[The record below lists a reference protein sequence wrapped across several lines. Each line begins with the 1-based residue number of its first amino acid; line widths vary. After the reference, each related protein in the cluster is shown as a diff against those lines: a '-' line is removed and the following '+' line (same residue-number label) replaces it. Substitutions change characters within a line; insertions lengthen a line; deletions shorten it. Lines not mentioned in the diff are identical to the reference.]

1 MKTRCEAS
9 SAGCSAF
16 SASRASATSG
26 RSRSAACRTFFKRDL
41 VAVVEAPHRA
51 DGDRELLL
59 AAKPVANL
67 LQRQIGLL
75 RYQIEQ
81 PLLVCV
87 ERRAAVPGAGFR
99 RDAACSGPPIE
110 PTHRRRGCKVEH
122 PRRLPPALPLLDH
135 RNCALAQVL
144 GVPLRHGIPPPPL
157 TELLEPDLRD
167 RRNPPWPIR
176 FTSSRNRSSARCK
189 SRHRA
194 IRARPNSKRGRIMYA
209 QTVGGQTHRRGPM
222 VKILLIAIIALP

>member
-16 SASRASATSG
+16 SASRAAATSG
-26 RSRSAACRTFFKRDL
+26 RSRSAPCRTFFKRDL
-41 VAVVEAPHRA
+41 VAVVRPPHRT

-135 RNCALAQVL
+135 RDRALAQVFR
-144 GVPLRHGIPPPPL
+144 GALRHGFPPL
-157 TELLEPDLRD
+157 LLTEPLESDLHVRGT
-167 RRNPPWPIR
+167 PPWPMR
-176 FTSSRNRSSARCK
+176 FTSSRNRSSLYRR
-189 SRHRA
+189 SRRQE
-194 IRARPNSKRGRIMYA
+194 
-209 QTVGGQTHRRGPM
+209 QTFN
-222 VKILLIAIIALP
+222 